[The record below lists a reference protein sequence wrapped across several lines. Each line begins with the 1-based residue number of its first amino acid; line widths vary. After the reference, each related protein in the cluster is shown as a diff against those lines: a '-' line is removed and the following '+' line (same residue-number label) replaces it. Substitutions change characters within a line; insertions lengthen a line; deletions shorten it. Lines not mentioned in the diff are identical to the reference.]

1 MVISM
6 KKTIVII
13 VSILLL
19 TGCRNDLSTGKGIS
33 SGNTI
38 EKVIDAQINQG
49 QQTNETEIAVT
60 ETVAE
65 IANIETQ
72 DMENENV
79 ETESVNPEDQTTV
92 DYDLTQM
99 SSDMVYAT
107 VYQLMVKPDEYVGK
121 TFRIDGN
128 FYATYY
134 EPTQKYYF
142 YCVIQDA
149 TACCAQ
155 GLEFVWDD
163 GTHVYPDEYPEDN
176 AEVIIEG
183 TFETYREEGDASLY
197 CRLADA
203 TLEKYE

>member
-1 MVISM
+1 M
-6 KKTIVII
+6 KKRIVII

-33 SGNTI
+33 GGNTV
-38 EKVIDAQINQG
+38 EKVIDAQINQE
-49 QQTNETEIAVT
+49 QQTNETETAVT

-65 IANIETQ
+65 ITNTETQ

-79 ETESVNPEDQTTV
+79 EAESVNPEDQTTV

-107 VYQLMVKPDEYVGK
+107 VYQLMVKPDEY
-121 TFRIDGN
+121 
-128 FYATYY
+128 
-134 EPTQKYYF
+134 
-142 YCVIQDA
+142 
-149 TACCAQ
+149 
-155 GLEFVWDD
+155 
-163 GTHVYPDEYPEDN
+163 PEDN
-176 AEVIIEG
+176 AKVIIEG

>member
-1 MVISM
+1 M
-6 KKTIVII
+6 KKRIVII

-19 TGCRNDLSTGKGIS
+19 TGCRNDLSTRKGIS
-33 SGNTI
+33 GGNTV
-38 EKVIDAQINQG
+38 EKVIDAQINQE
-49 QQTNETEIAVT
+49 QQTNETETAVT

-65 IANIETQ
+65 ITNTETQ

-79 ETESVNPEDQTTV
+79 EAESVNPEDQTTV
-92 DYDLTQM
+92 DYDL
-99 SSDMVYAT
+99 
-107 VYQLMVKPDEYVGK
+107 
-121 TFRIDGN
+121 
-128 FYATYY
+128 
-134 EPTQKYYF
+134 TQKYYF

-183 TFETYREEGDASLY
+183 TFETYREEEDASLY

>member
-1 MVISM
+1 M
-6 KKTIVII
+6 KKRIVII

-33 SGNTI
+33 GGNTV
-38 EKVIDAQINQG
+38 EKVIDAQINQE
-49 QQTNETEIAVT
+49 QQTNETETAVT

-65 IANIETQ
+65 ITNTETQ

-79 ETESVNPEDQTTV
+79 EAERVNPEDQTTV

-183 TFETYREEGDASLY
+183 TFETYREEDASLY

>member
-6 KKTIVII
+6 KETIVII

-33 SGNTI
+33 SGNTV

-65 IANIETQ
+65 IANTETQ

-107 VYQLMVKPDEYVGK
+107 VFQMVNSPEQ
-121 TFRIDGN
+121 
-128 FYATYY
+128 Y
-134 EPTQKYYF
+134 ENKSFKIYF
-142 YCVIQDA
+142 I
-149 TACCAQ
+149 
-155 GLEFVWDD
+155 
-163 GTHVYPDEYPEDN
+163 
-176 AEVIIEG
+176 
-183 TFETYREEGDASLY
+183 
-197 CRLADA
+197 
-203 TLEKYE
+203 

>member
-1 MVISM
+1 M
-6 KKTIVII
+6 KKRIVII

-19 TGCRNDLSTGKGIS
+19 TGCRNDMSTGKGIS
-33 SGNTI
+33 GGNTV

-49 QQTNETEIAVT
+49 QQTNETETAVT

-65 IANIETQ
+65 ITNTETQ

-79 ETESVNPEDQTTV
+79 EAERVNPEDQTTV

-183 TFETYREEGDASLY
+183 TFETYREASASLY

-203 TLEKYE
+203 MLENYE

>member
-1 MVISM
+1 M
-6 KKTIVII
+6 KKRIVII

-33 SGNTI
+33 GGNTV
-38 EKVIDAQINQG
+38 EKVIDAQINQE
-49 QQTNETEIAVT
+49 QQMNET

-65 IANIETQ
+65 ITNTETQ

-79 ETESVNPEDQTTV
+79 EAESVNPEDQTTV
-92 DYDLTQM
+92 D
-99 SSDMVYAT
+99 
-107 VYQLMVKPDEYVGK
+107 
-121 TFRIDGN
+121 
-128 FYATYY
+128 Y

-183 TFETYREEGDASLY
+183 TFETYREEDASLY

>member
-1 MVISM
+1 M

-19 TGCRNDLSTGKGIS
+19 TGCRNDLSTG
-33 SGNTI
+33 
-38 EKVIDAQINQG
+38 
-49 QQTNETEIAVT
+49 
-60 ETVAE
+60 
-65 IANIETQ
+65 
-72 DMENENV
+72 NENV
-79 ETESVNPEDQTTV
+79 EAESVNPEDQTTV
-92 DYDLTQM
+92 DYDL
-99 SSDMVYAT
+99 
-107 VYQLMVKPDEYVGK
+107 
-121 TFRIDGN
+121 
-128 FYATYY
+128 
-134 EPTQKYYF
+134 TQKYYF

-183 TFETYREEGDASLY
+183 TFETYREEEDASLY

>member
-1 MVISM
+1 M
-6 KKTIVII
+6 KKRIVII

-33 SGNTI
+33 GGNTV
-38 EKVIDAQINQG
+38 EKVIDAQINQE
-49 QQTNETEIAVT
+49 QQTNETE
-60 ETVAE
+60 TVAE
-65 IANIETQ
+65 ITNTETQ
-72 DMENENV
+72 DRENENV
-79 ETESVNPEDQTTV
+79 EAESVNPEDQTTV
-92 DYDLTQM
+92 DYDL
-99 SSDMVYAT
+99 
-107 VYQLMVKPDEYVGK
+107 
-121 TFRIDGN
+121 
-128 FYATYY
+128 
-134 EPTQKYYF
+134 TQKYYF

-155 GLEFVWDD
+155 GLEFMWDD

-183 TFETYREEGDASLY
+183 TFETYREEEDASLY

>member
-1 MVISM
+1 M
-6 KKTIVII
+6 KKRVVII

-33 SGNTI
+33 GGNTV
-38 EKVIDAQINQG
+38 EKVIDAQINQE
-49 QQTNETEIAVT
+49 QQTNETETAVT

-65 IANIETQ
+65 IANTETQ

-79 ETESVNPEDQTTV
+79 EAERVNPEDQTTV

-176 AEVIIEG
+176 AKVIIEG

-203 TLEKYE
+203 MLENYE

>member
-1 MVISM
+1 M
-6 KKTIVII
+6 KKRIVII

-19 TGCRNDLSTGKGIS
+19 TGCRNDMSTGKGIS
-33 SGNTI
+33 GGNTV
-38 EKVIDAQINQG
+38 EKVIDAQINQE
-49 QQTNETEIAVT
+49 QQTNETETAVT

-65 IANIETQ
+65 ITNTETQ

-79 ETESVNPEDQTTV
+79 EAERVNPEDQTTV

-183 TFETYREEGDASLY
+183 TFETYREEDTSLY

>member
-1 MVISM
+1 M
-6 KKTIVII
+6 KKRIVII

-19 TGCRNDLSTGKGIS
+19 TGCRNDMSTGKGIS
-33 SGNTI
+33 GGNTV

-49 QQTNETEIAVT
+49 QQTNETETAVT

-65 IANIETQ
+65 ITNTETQ

-79 ETESVNPEDQTTV
+79 EAERVNPEDQTTV

-107 VYQLMVKPDEYVGK
+107 VYQLMVKPDEY
-121 TFRIDGN
+121 
-128 FYATYY
+128 
-134 EPTQKYYF
+134 
-142 YCVIQDA
+142 
-149 TACCAQ
+149 
-155 GLEFVWDD
+155 
-163 GTHVYPDEYPEDN
+163 PEDN
-176 AEVIIEG
+176 AKVIIEG

-203 TLEKYE
+203 MLENYE

>member
-1 MVISM
+1 M
-6 KKTIVII
+6 KKRIVII

-19 TGCRNDLSTGKGIS
+19 TGCRNDMSTGKGIS
-33 SGNTI
+33 GGNTV

-49 QQTNETEIAVT
+49 QQTNETETAVT

-65 IANIETQ
+65 ITNTETQ

-79 ETESVNPEDQTTV
+79 EAERVNPEDQTTV

-107 VYQLMVKPDEYVGK
+107 VYQLMVKPDEY
-121 TFRIDGN
+121 
-128 FYATYY
+128 
-134 EPTQKYYF
+134 
-142 YCVIQDA
+142 
-149 TACCAQ
+149 
-155 GLEFVWDD
+155 
-163 GTHVYPDEYPEDN
+163 PEDN
-176 AEVIIEG
+176 AKVIIEG

>member
-1 MVISM
+1 M
-6 KKTIVII
+6 KKRIVII

-33 SGNTI
+33 GGNTV
-38 EKVIDAQINQG
+38 EKVIDAQINQA
-49 QQTNETEIAVT
+49 QQTNETETAVT

-65 IANIETQ
+65 IANTETQ

-79 ETESVNPEDQTTV
+79 EAERVNPEDQTTV
-92 DYDLTQM
+92 D
-99 SSDMVYAT
+99 
-107 VYQLMVKPDEYVGK
+107 
-121 TFRIDGN
+121 
-128 FYATYY
+128 Y

-176 AEVIIEG
+176 AKVIIEG
-183 TFETYREEGDASLY
+183 TFETYREEEDASLY

-203 TLEKYE
+203 MLENYE

>member
-1 MVISM
+1 M
-6 KKTIVII
+6 
-13 VSILLL
+13 
-19 TGCRNDLSTGKGIS
+19 STGKGIS
-33 SGNTI
+33 GGNTV

-49 QQTNETEIAVT
+49 QQTNETETAVT

-65 IANIETQ
+65 ITNTETQ

-79 ETESVNPEDQTTV
+79 EAERVNPEDQTTV

-107 VYQLMVKPDEYVGK
+107 VYQLMVKPDEY
-121 TFRIDGN
+121 
-128 FYATYY
+128 
-134 EPTQKYYF
+134 
-142 YCVIQDA
+142 
-149 TACCAQ
+149 
-155 GLEFVWDD
+155 
-163 GTHVYPDEYPEDN
+163 PEDN
-176 AEVIIEG
+176 AKVIIEG

>member
-1 MVISM
+1 M
-6 KKTIVII
+6 KKRIVII

-19 TGCRNDLSTGKGIS
+19 TGCRNDMSTGKGIS
-33 SGNTI
+33 GGNTV

-49 QQTNETEIAVT
+49 QQTNETE
-60 ETVAE
+60 TVAE
-65 IANIETQ
+65 ITNTETQ

-79 ETESVNPEDQTTV
+79 EAERVNPEDQTTV

-107 VYQLMVKPDEYVGK
+107 VYQLMVKPDEY
-121 TFRIDGN
+121 
-128 FYATYY
+128 
-134 EPTQKYYF
+134 
-142 YCVIQDA
+142 
-149 TACCAQ
+149 
-155 GLEFVWDD
+155 
-163 GTHVYPDEYPEDN
+163 PEDN
-176 AEVIIEG
+176 AKVIIEG

>member
-33 SGNTI
+33 SGNTV
-38 EKVIDAQINQG
+38 EKVIDVQINQG

-203 TLEKYE
+203 ALEKYE

>member
-1 MVISM
+1 M
-6 KKTIVII
+6 KKRIVII

-33 SGNTI
+33 GGNTV
-38 EKVIDAQINQG
+38 EKVIDAQINQE
-49 QQTNETEIAVT
+49 QQTNETE
-60 ETVAE
+60 TVAE
-65 IANIETQ
+65 ITNTETQ
-72 DMENENV
+72 DRENENV
-79 ETESVNPEDQTTV
+79 EAESVNPEDQTTV
-92 DYDLTQM
+92 DYDL
-99 SSDMVYAT
+99 
-107 VYQLMVKPDEYVGK
+107 
-121 TFRIDGN
+121 
-128 FYATYY
+128 
-134 EPTQKYYF
+134 TQKYYF

-183 TFETYREEGDASLY
+183 TFETYREEEDASLY

>member
-1 MVISM
+1 M
-6 KKTIVII
+6 KKRIVII

-19 TGCRNDLSTGKGIS
+19 TGCRNDLSTG
-33 SGNTI
+33 
-38 EKVIDAQINQG
+38 
-49 QQTNETEIAVT
+49 
-60 ETVAE
+60 
-65 IANIETQ
+65 
-72 DMENENV
+72 NENV
-79 ETESVNPEDQTTV
+79 EAESVNPEDQTTV

-155 GLEFVWDD
+155 GLEFLWDD
-163 GTHVYPDEYPEDN
+163 GTHVYPY
-176 AEVIIEG
+176 
-183 TFETYREEGDASLY
+183 
-197 CRLADA
+197 
-203 TLEKYE
+203 

>member
-1 MVISM
+1 M
-6 KKTIVII
+6 KKRIVII

-33 SGNTI
+33 GGNTV
-38 EKVIDAQINQG
+38 EKVIDAQINQE
-49 QQTNETEIAVT
+49 QQTNETETAVT

-65 IANIETQ
+65 ITNTETQ

-79 ETESVNPEDQTTV
+79 EAERVNPEDQTTV

-128 FYATYY
+128 FYATYC

-203 TLEKYE
+203 MLENYE

>member
-1 MVISM
+1 M
-6 KKTIVII
+6 KKRIVII

-19 TGCRNDLSTGKGIS
+19 TGCRNDMSTGKGIS
-33 SGNTI
+33 GGNTV

-49 QQTNETEIAVT
+49 QQTNETETAVT

-65 IANIETQ
+65 ITNTETQ

-79 ETESVNPEDQTTV
+79 EAERVNPEDQTTV

-107 VYQLMVKPDEYVGK
+107 VYQLMVKPDEY
-121 TFRIDGN
+121 
-128 FYATYY
+128 
-134 EPTQKYYF
+134 
-142 YCVIQDA
+142 
-149 TACCAQ
+149 
-155 GLEFVWDD
+155 
-163 GTHVYPDEYPEDN
+163 PEDN
-176 AEVIIEG
+176 AKVIIEG
-183 TFETYREEGDASLY
+183 TLETYREEGDASLY